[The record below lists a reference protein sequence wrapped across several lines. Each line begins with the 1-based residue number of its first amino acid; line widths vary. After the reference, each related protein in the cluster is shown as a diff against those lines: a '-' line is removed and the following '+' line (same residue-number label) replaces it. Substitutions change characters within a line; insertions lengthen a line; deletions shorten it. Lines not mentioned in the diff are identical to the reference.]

1 VEKKRM
7 FDNLRDSLRTALKKI
22 VGASDIN
29 EELIDAL
36 CKDIQRALLQ
46 SDVNVR
52 LVLSITNNLKERA
65 LKEQLPK
72 GLSRKD
78 HIVTILYGELA
89 KLLGY
94 SGDTIQTIDKE
105 KPDEAETTGATAF
118 FKPGKENIVLMLGIQ
133 GSGKTTV
140 TSKFA
145 RWLTR
150 HGYRVG
156 VIGADT
162 WRPGALTQL
171 KMNCT
176 KINVEV
182 FGEEKNK
189 DAVGIV
195 KKGLE
200 HFKPQNLDVI
210 IIDTAGRHKEE
221 AGLLQEMTDMYEA
234 ATPDLVLLVIDGT
247 LGQQA
252 YAQAEAFHKAAPVG
266 GIIITKLDG
275 TAKGGGALAA
285 SSATGAKVMFIGTG
299 ERIDDLEQ
307 FSPTRFVGRLLGMGD
322 IKALLEMARNLE
334 IEGDEQQAKRLMS
347 GKMTID
353 DFYAQMEQ
361 VNKMGFRNVIDN
373 MPGLSGMVNDNK
385 LEEMQGKINAWRYV
399 IQSMTK
405 DEKKDPDLI
414 NESRRKRI
422 ARGSGVPEGE
432 VKEMIKQY
440 NNSKDIMK
448 KFKGGRGRGPG
459 DFLRRL
465 GLG

>member
-1 VEKKRM
+1 M
-7 FDNLRDSLRTALKKI
+7 FDNLRDGLRSALKKI

-29 EELIDAL
+29 EEIIDSL
-36 CKDIQRALLQ
+36 CKDVQRALLQ

-52 LVLSITNNLKERA
+52 LVLTITKNLKERA
-65 LKEQLPK
+65 MKEQPPK

-89 KLLGY
+89 SMLGY
-94 SGDTIQTIDKE
+94 SGEVITTVDK
-105 KPDEAETTGATAF
+105 KNVNDDPGAIRF
-118 FKPGKENIVLMLGIQ
+118 FKPGKQNIVLMLGIQ

-140 TSKFA
+140 TAKLA

-156 VIGADT
+156 VVGADT

-171 KMNCT
+171 KMNCA

-182 FGEEKNK
+182 YGEEDSKN
-189 DAVGIV
+189 AVGIA
-195 KKGLE
+195 KHGLE
-200 HFKPQNLDVI
+200 HFKPQNLDIV

-221 AGLLQEMTDMYEA
+221 VGLLQEMNDMYKVV
-234 ATPDLVLLVIDGT
+234 TPELVLLIIDGT
-247 LGQQA
+247 IGQQA
-252 YAQAEAFHKAAPVG
+252 FAQAEAFHRAAPVG

-285 SSATGAKVMFIGTG
+285 SAATGAKVMFIGTG

-322 IKALLEMARNLE
+322 IKALLEMAKGLE
-334 IEGDEQQAKRLMS
+334 TQGDENQAKRVLS
-347 GKMTID
+347 GKMTIE

-361 VNKMGFRNVIDN
+361 VGKMGFRNVIEN
-373 MPGLSGMVNDNK
+373 MPGLSGMVKEDQ
-385 LEEMQGKINAWRYV
+385 LDAMQERMEKWRFI
-399 IQSMTK
+399 IQSMTGE
-405 DEKKDPDLI
+405 EKKDPDII

-422 ARGSGVPEGE
+422 ARGSGTPEGE
-432 VKEMIKQY
+432 IRHMIQQY
-440 NNSKDIMK
+440 NNSKAMMK
-448 KFKGGRGRGPG
+448 QSKGRQMQG
-459 DFLRRL
+459 LMRRF

>member
-1 VEKKRM
+1 M
-7 FDNLRDSLRTALKKI
+7 FDNLREGLRGALKKI

-29 EELIDAL
+29 EELIDSI
-36 CKDIQRALLQ
+36 CKDVQRSLLQ

-52 LVLSITNNLKERA
+52 LVISITQNLKQRA
-65 LKEQLPK
+65 LSEQPPK

-94 SGDTIQTIDKE
+94 SGEVIKTIDKAQE
-105 KPDEAETTGATAF
+105 GDDDAASLAMPF
-118 FKPGKENIVLMLGIQ
+118 FKAGRQNVVLMLGIQ

-140 TSKFA
+140 TAKLA
-145 RWLTR
+145 RWLTK

-171 KMNCT
+171 KMNCS

-182 FGEEKNK
+182 FGEEQNN
-189 DAVGIV
+189 DAVAIARN
-195 KKGLE
+195 GLD
-200 HFKPQNLDVI
+200 HFKDQNLDVI

-221 AGLLQEMTDMYEA
+221 EGLLQEMSEMYKA
-234 ATPDLVLLVIDGT
+234 ATPDLVLLVIDST
-247 LGQQA
+247 IGQGA
-252 YAQAEAFHKAAPVG
+252 FKQAEAFHKAAPVG
-266 GIIITKLDG
+266 GIVITKLDG

-285 SSATGAKVMFIGTG
+285 SAATGAKVMFIGTG

-322 IKALLEMARNLE
+322 IKALLEMARGLE
-334 IEGDEQQAKRLMS
+334 LQADENQVKRLMS
-347 GKMTID
+347 GKMTIE
-353 DFYAQMEQ
+353 DFYAQMESAS
-361 VNKMGFRNVIDN
+361 KMGFRNIIEN
-373 MPGLSGMVNDNK
+373 LGISGMVKEDK
-385 LEEMQGKINAWRYV
+385 LDEMEMRMEKWRFI
-399 IQSMTK
+399 IQSMTRQ
-405 DEKKDPDLI
+405 ERKDPDII

-422 ARGSGVPEGE
+422 ARGSGLAEGE
-432 VKEMIKQY
+432 IKEMIKQY
-440 NNSKDIMK
+440 NTSKTFMK
-448 KFKGGRGRGPG
+448 HNKGRAMGGFFRK
-459 DFLRRL
+459 L